1 MQSVINF
8 LIKHN
13 HWFLLLVLEGISF
26 VLIVSFNSYQGA
38 TMFTTANSV
47 AGNIYMAISDVDS
60 YFGLKSE
67 NATLQE
73 HNRELL
79 DEVQMLRG
87 ELEALADSCAIA
99 RFGKKAGM
107 SGGFS
112 YYAASV
118 VNNSINR
125 IDNFMTIDKGTA
137 DGITTDMGVFDDR
150 GVIGVVYRASENFAL
165 VMSLLNSKSNL
176 SCKIDGCNS
185 FCSLQWHGGDTRY
198 AHLVDLP
205 QYATYEKG
213 DTVITSGF
221 SSFFPAGIPVGVI
234 EETEED
240 DDEIFNRAKVR
251 LFVDFSDVDK
261 VYLVGNE
268 NKKEQE
274 LLEKGVERK

>member
-79 DEVQMLRG
+79 GEVEMLRR
-87 ELEALADSCAIA
+87 ELEALGDSSAVA
-99 RFGKKAGM
+99 RLGKRAGA
-107 SGGFS
+107 FS

-125 IDNFMTIDKGTA
+125 IDNFITIDKGAA
-137 DGITTDMGVFDDR
+137 DGLTTDMGVFDDR
-150 GVIGVVYRASENFAL
+150 GVIGIVYRASDNFAL
-165 VMSLLNSKSNL
+165 VMPLLNSKSNL

-185 FCSLQWHGGDTRY
+185 FCSLQWQGGDTRY

-234 EETEED
+234 EETEEG

-251 LFVDFSDVDK
+251 LFVDFSNIDK

>member
-79 DEVQMLRG
+79 GEVEMLRR
-87 ELEALADSCAIA
+87 ELEALGDSCAVA
-99 RFGKKAGM
+99 RLGKRAGA
-107 SGGFS
+107 FS

-125 IDNFMTIDKGTA
+125 IDNFITIDKGTA
-137 DGITTDMGVFDDR
+137 DGLTTDMGVFDDR
-150 GVIGVVYRASENFAL
+150 GVIGIVYRASDNFAL
-165 VMSLLNSKSNL
+165 VMPLLNSKSNL

-185 FCSLQWHGGDTRY
+185 FCSLQWQGGDTRS

-234 EETEED
+234 EETEEG

-251 LFVDFSDVDK
+251 LFVDFSNIDK
-261 VYLVGNE
+261 VYLVGNDKRE
-268 NKKEQE
+268 EQI
-274 LLEKGVERK
+274 LLEKEIGKR

>member
-60 YFGLKSE
+60 YFRLKSE

-79 DEVQMLRG
+79 GEVEMLRR
-87 ELEALADSCAIA
+87 ELEALGDSSAVA
-99 RFGKKAGM
+99 RLGKRAGA
-107 SGGFS
+107 FS

-125 IDNFMTIDKGTA
+125 IDNFITIDKGAA
-137 DGITTDMGVFDDR
+137 DGLTTDMGVFDDR
-150 GVIGVVYRASENFAL
+150 GVIGIVYRASDNFAL
-165 VMSLLNSKSNL
+165 VMPLLNSKSNL

-185 FCSLQWHGGDTRY
+185 FCSLQWQGGDTRY

-234 EETEED
+234 EETEEG

-251 LFVDFSDVDK
+251 LFVDFSNIDK
-261 VYLVGNE
+261 VYLVGNDKRE
-268 NKKEQE
+268 EQI
-274 LLEKGVERK
+274 LLEKEIGKR

>member
-79 DEVQMLRG
+79 GEVEMLRR
-87 ELEALADSCAIA
+87 ELEALGDSSAVA
-99 RFGKKAGM
+99 RLGKRAGA
-107 SGGFS
+107 FS

-125 IDNFMTIDKGTA
+125 IDNFITIDKGAA
-137 DGITTDMGVFDDR
+137 DGLTTDMGVFDDR
-150 GVIGVVYRASENFAL
+150 GVIGIVYRASDNFAL
-165 VMSLLNSKSNL
+165 VMPLLNSKSNL

-185 FCSLQWHGGDTRY
+185 FCSLQWQGGDTRY

-234 EETEED
+234 EETEEG

-251 LFVDFSDVDK
+251 LFVDFSNIDK
-261 VYLVGNE
+261 VYLVGNDRRE
-268 NKKEQE
+268 EQI
-274 LLEKGVERK
+274 LLEKEIGKR

>member
-79 DEVQMLRG
+79 GEVEMLRR
-87 ELEALADSCAIA
+87 ELEALGDSSAVA
-99 RFGKKAGM
+99 RLGKRAGA
-107 SGGFS
+107 FS

-125 IDNFMTIDKGTA
+125 IDNFITIDKGTA
-137 DGITTDMGVFDDR
+137 DGLTTDMGVFDDR
-150 GVIGVVYRASENFAL
+150 GVIGIVYRASDNFAL
-165 VMSLLNSKSNL
+165 VMPLLNSKSNL

-185 FCSLQWHGGDTRY
+185 FCSLQWQGGDTRY

-234 EETEED
+234 EETEEG

-251 LFVDFSDVDK
+251 LFVDFSNIDK
-261 VYLVGNE
+261 VYLVGNDKRE
-268 NKKEQE
+268 EQI
-274 LLEKGVERK
+274 LLEKEIGKR

>member
-47 AGNIYMAISDVDS
+47 AGNIYMAISDVGS

-73 HNRELL
+73 RNRELL
-79 DEVQMLRG
+79 GEVEMLRR
-87 ELEALADSCAIA
+87 ELEALGDSSAVA
-99 RFGKKAGM
+99 RLGKRAGA
-107 SGGFS
+107 FS

-125 IDNFMTIDKGTA
+125 IDNFITIDKGTA
-137 DGITTDMGVFDDR
+137 DGLTTDMGVFDDR
-150 GVIGVVYRASENFAL
+150 GVIGIVYRASDNFAL
-165 VMSLLNSKSNL
+165 VMPLLNSKSNL

-185 FCSLQWHGGDTRY
+185 FCSLQWQGGDTRY

-234 EETEED
+234 EETEEG

-251 LFVDFSDVDK
+251 LFVDFSNIDK
-261 VYLVGNE
+261 VYLVGNDKRE
-268 NKKEQE
+268 EQI
-274 LLEKGVERK
+274 LLEKEIGKR

>member
-47 AGNIYMAISDVDS
+47 AGNIYMAISDVGS

-67 NATLQE
+67 NAALQE
-73 HNRELL
+73 RNRELL
-79 DEVQMLRG
+79 GEVEMLRR
-87 ELEALADSCAIA
+87 ELEALGDSSAVA
-99 RFGKKAGM
+99 RLGKRAGA
-107 SGGFS
+107 FS

-125 IDNFMTIDKGTA
+125 IDNFITIDKGTA
-137 DGITTDMGVFDDR
+137 DGLTTDMGVFDDR
-150 GVIGVVYRASENFAL
+150 GVIGIVYRASDNFAL
-165 VMSLLNSKSNL
+165 VMPLLNSKSNL

-185 FCSLQWHGGDTRY
+185 FCSLQWQGGDTRY

-234 EETEED
+234 EETEEG

-251 LFVDFSDVDK
+251 LFVDFSNIDK
-261 VYLVGNE
+261 VYLVGNDKRE
-268 NKKEQE
+268 EQI
-274 LLEKGVERK
+274 LLEKEIGKR